1 MRIKYS
7 SIRNVLEPNP
17 AAPWV
22 GPGLAEKLKREAVA
36 ERAKK
41 DHSDNRDNK
50 KEEEPPRSERALAWF
65 RRSR

>member
-7 SIRNVLEPNP
+7 SIHNVLEANP

-22 GPGLAEKLKREAVA
+22 GPGLAERLKRDAVA
-36 ERAKK
+36 ERAAKK
-41 DHSDNRDNK
+41 DK
-50 KEEEPPRSERALAWF
+50 KKPRSERALAWF

>member
-7 SIRNVLEPNP
+7 SIQNIVEANA

-22 GPGLAEKLKREAVA
+22 GPGLAEKLKRDAIA
-36 ERAKK
+36 ERTWKK
-41 DHSDNRDNK
+41 DK
-50 KEEEPPRSERALAWF
+50 KKNGSERALAWF

>member
-1 MRIKYS
+1 MRIKYT
-7 SIRNVLEPNP
+7 SIHNVLEANS

-22 GPGLAEKLKREAVA
+22 GPGLAEKLKREALA

-41 DHSDNRDNK
+41 EKTPNK
-50 KEEEPPRSERALAWF
+50 SERALAWL